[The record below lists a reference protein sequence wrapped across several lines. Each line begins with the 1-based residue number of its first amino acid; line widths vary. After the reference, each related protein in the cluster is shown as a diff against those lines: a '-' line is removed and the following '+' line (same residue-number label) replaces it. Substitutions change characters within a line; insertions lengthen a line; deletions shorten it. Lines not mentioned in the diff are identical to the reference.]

1 MTAREPGDTLRYSAS
16 TLQGEV
22 VTVRIR
28 SKIGT
33 AAAIAVGSV
42 AVFTAAPAGAHP
54 TSHDLHVVRTLSSD
68 FVGPLQFAVSHNKV
82 YVADSFTSTLSLIGQ
97 STPVAT
103 GPDPSLGGDIAGVAV
118 DPGTRAIAYTA
129 SNGDHSTTTLTIRA
143 PGKQPVVADL
153 SGFEKARNPDAAV
166 TYGVRHPSQC
176 VTDALTALDIPV
188 NYRGLVD
195 SHPYAVTAIGHGSWA
210 VADAG
215 GNDIVK
221 VDRHGHVSLI
231 AVLPSQ
237 PVKVTAAFAA
247 ANGLPDCAIG
257 VTYKFE
263 AVPTDVEVGPWGALY
278 VTTLPGGPEG
288 PDGGNPG
295 SVYVIDHWSGRPH
308 QIATGFAGATNLAVD
323 GRGTIYVAEL
333 SSGTLSKVR
342 HGRPEAVLSLPGL
355 VAVEYANGHLYA
367 STAPAVIGADG
378 PGTVV
383 MLGR

>member
-1 MTAREPGDTLRYSAS
+1 MTAREPGVTLRYSAS

-54 TSHDLHVVRTLSSD
+54 TNHDLHVVRTLSAD

-82 YVADSFTSTLSLIGQ
+82 YVADSFTSTLSLIGR

-103 GPDPSLGGDIAGVAV
+103 GPDPSTGGDIAGVAV
-118 DPGTRAIAYTA
+118 DPHTRAIAYTA
-129 SNGDHSTTTLTIRA
+129 SNGDHSTTTLTIRQ
-143 PGKQPVVADL
+143 PGKKPVVADL
-153 SGFEKARNPDAAV
+153 SGFEKTRNPDAV
-166 TYGVRHPSQC
+166 TQYGVGHPSQC
-176 VTDALTALDIPV
+176 VSDALTALDIPV

-221 VDRHGHVSLI
+221 VDRYGHVSLI

-263 AVPTDVEVGPWGALY
+263 AVPTDVEVGPHGALY
-278 VTTLPGGPEG
+278 VTTLPGGVEG
-288 PDGGNPG
+288 PENPG

-308 QIATGFAGATNLAVD
+308 KIATGFAGATNLALD
-323 GRGTIYVAEL
+323 GRGDIYVVEL
-333 SSGTLSKVR
+333 SAGTLSKVH
-342 HGRPEAVLSLPGL
+342 HGQPEPVLSLAGL

-367 STAPAVIGADG
+367 STAPAVVGADG